1 MSDDEY
7 TPVPKRPDPAKENA
21 VDPGAVPGKGKPA
34 DSANKDPDDMPKGE
48 NPAGNSQLHNTAKF
62 NSEVRPQDYPEDERR
77 ASQLTGGPKK

>member
-34 DSANKDPDDMPKGE
+34 DSANKDPDDMPKGITP
-48 NPAGNSQLHNTAKF
+48 PATASCTTRRNSIPKSARRIIPKTNAA
-62 NSEVRPQDYPEDERR
+62 R
-77 ASQLTGGPKK
+77 AS